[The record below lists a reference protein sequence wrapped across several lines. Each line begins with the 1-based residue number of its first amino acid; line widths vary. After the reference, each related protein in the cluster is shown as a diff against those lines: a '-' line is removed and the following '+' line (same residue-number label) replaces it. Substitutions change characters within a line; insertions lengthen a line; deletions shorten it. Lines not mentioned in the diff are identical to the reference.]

1 MDALDEWLFYG
12 QVAVSHI
19 VTRALPPPPCLS
31 QEGGMTSRMRDGT
44 STWDS
49 GIGGLSITS
58 QIATQLEG
66 NVLNVTLLGT
76 LTPSGP

>member
-1 MDALDEWLFYG
+1 
-12 QVAVSHI
+12 
-19 VTRALPPPPCLS
+19 
-31 QEGGMTSRMRDGT
+31 MTSRMRDGT

-58 QIATQLEG
+58 HIATQLEG
-66 NVLNVTLLGT
+66 NVLDVTLLGS

>member
-1 MDALDEWLFYG
+1 MPRSPLP
-12 QVAVSHI
+12 VSS
-19 VTRALPPPPCLS
+19 LS
-31 QEGGMTSRMRDGT
+31 QEDGMTSRMRGGT

-49 GIGGLSITS
+49 GIGGHSITS
-58 QIATQLEG
+58 HIATQLEG